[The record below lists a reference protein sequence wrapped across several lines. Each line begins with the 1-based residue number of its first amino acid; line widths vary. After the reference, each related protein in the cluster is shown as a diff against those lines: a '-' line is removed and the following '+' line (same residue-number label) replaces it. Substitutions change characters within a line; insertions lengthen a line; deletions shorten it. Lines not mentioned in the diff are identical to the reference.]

1 MKKLNE
7 NVAFAKSILNKL
19 GITQESPEFADFLK
33 IREICGNNTGY
44 VGILTKLRFID
55 KVSDMDEIQ
64 SIFDILKNSKIDI
77 NKLNKISYEEILDQ
91 FYDELTI
98 NKSDKTDIELYYR
111 DDQYSYY
118 KVYTYKGIMKIGSP
132 SWCLK
137 TKSNWDRY
145 QNEYPEQWVVV
156 DNRHKGS
163 LLSPDSNYLS
173 NYTNVKKPWIRYG
186 ISLKHNADR
195 TISWTGND
203 DNNGS
208 VDFRP
213 KSWTFFGVMNTILNL
228 TAGIKKSFYD
238 RFVGCEQV
246 NKTWHKVVDKDKFLE
261 RLDINKDKFNDED
274 ELYVKFSS
282 SYSFIPAILIL
293 NTYNFNVIFPTN
305 KFYKEENALTKY
317 ATIESGGGKKIILDY
332 IKDKDNPYF
341 DGIKLKNNMTTIEDI
356 KGEELFMGQFGK
368 WLIFDRNDKY
378 YLIVN
383 TDVDEIQMM
392 SSTLVSTN
400 YEMDNPIAWYLDK
413 KTMDIW
419 KPSTINMSLKDFHKE
434 VIGYIKDTFIK
445 KQDEVKPEPIVVN
458 IKEDPEETDKKV
470 SGFWD
475 FIKRKK

>member
-1 MKKLNE
+1 MKKINE

-19 GITQESPEFADFLK
+19 GITQDSPEFADFLK

-44 VGILTKLRFID
+44 VGLLTKLRFID

-98 NKSDKTDIELYYR
+98 NKSDKKDIELYYR

-118 KVYTYKGIMKIGSP
+118 RVYTYKGIMKIGSP

-145 QNEYPEQWVVV
+145 QSEYPEQWVVV

-173 NYTNVKKPWIRYG
+173 SYSNVKKPWIRYG
-186 ISLKHNADR
+186 ISLKHNPDG

-208 VDFRP
+208 VDFIPR
-213 KSWTFFGVMNTILNL
+213 SWTFFGVMNTILNL
-228 TAGIKKSFYD
+228 TAGIKKSYYD
-238 RFVGCEQV
+238 SFVGCEKV
-246 NKTWHKVVDKDKFLE
+246 DKYWHKVINKNKFLK
-261 RLDINKDKFNDED
+261 RLQIGDSKFYDED
-274 ELYVKFSS
+274 EVYVKFSGT
-282 SYSFIPAILIL
+282 YSFIPVILVL
-293 NTYNFNVIFPTN
+293 NHVNFNVIFPTN
-305 KFYKEENALTKY
+305 RIYKEENALTKY
-317 ATIESGGGKKIILDY
+317 AIVAGENKKIILDY
-332 IKDKDNPYF
+332 IKDKDDFYF
-341 DGIKLKNNMTTIEDI
+341 DGIKLKNNMITL
-356 KGEELFMGQFGK
+356 EEVMSKKRFLGQFGK
-368 WLIFDRNDKY
+368 WLIFDRNDNY

-383 TDVDEIQMM
+383 TDVDEIQIM
-392 SSTLVSTN
+392 SSTLVTTN
-400 YEMDNPIAWYLDK
+400 YEMDNPMAWYLDK

-419 KPSTINMSLKDFHKE
+419 KPSTVNMSLKDFHKE
-434 VIGYIKDTFIK
+434 VIRYVKDTFIK
-445 KQDEVKPEPIVVN
+445 KQDEIKPEPIIVN
-458 IKEDPEETDKKV
+458 IKEDPEEKGKKV
-470 SGFWD
+470 GGFWD
-475 FIKRKK
+475 FIKRKR

>member
-1 MKKLNE
+1 MKKINE

-19 GITQESPEFADFLK
+19 GITQDSPEFADFLK

-44 VGILTKLRFID
+44 VGLLTKLRFID

-64 SIFDILKNSKIDI
+64 SIFDILRNSKIDI

-118 KVYTYKGIMKIGSP
+118 RVYTYKGIMKIGSP

-145 QNEYPEQWVVV
+145 QSEYPGQWVVV

-163 LLSPDSNYLS
+163 LLTPDSNYLS
-173 NYTNVKKPWIRYG
+173 SYSNVKKPWIRYG

-208 VDFRP
+208 VDFIPR
-213 KSWTFFGVMNTILNL
+213 SWTFFGVMNTILNL
-228 TAGIKKSFYD
+228 TAGIKKSYYD
-238 RFVGCEQV
+238 SFIGCKKV
-246 NKTWHKVVDKDKFLE
+246 DKHWHKVIDKNVFLE
-261 RLDINKDKFNDED
+261 RLKMNKDKFSDGDEV
-274 ELYVKFSS
+274 YVKFSET
-282 SYSFIPAILIL
+282 YSFIPVILIL
-293 NTYNFNVIFPTN
+293 NYVNFNVIFPTN
-305 KFYKEENALTKY
+305 KFYKEDNLLTRYAIVAGEN
-317 ATIESGGGKKIILDY
+317 KKIILDY
-332 IKDKDNPYF
+332 IKDKNDFYF
-341 DGIKLKNNMTTIEDI
+341 DGIKLKNNMITL
-356 KGEELFMGQFGK
+356 EEVMSKKRFLGQFGK
-368 WLIFDRNDKY
+368 WLIFDRNDNY

-383 TDVDEIQMM
+383 TDVDEIQIM
-392 SSTLVSTN
+392 SSTLVTTN
-400 YEMDNPIAWYLDK
+400 YEMDNPMAWYLDK

-419 KPSTINMSLKDFHKE
+419 KPSTVNMPLKDFHKE
-434 VIGYIKDTFIK
+434 VIRYVKDTFIK
-445 KQDEVKPEPIVVN
+445 KQDEIKPEPIIVN
-458 IKEDPEETDKKV
+458 IKEDPEEKGKKV
-470 SGFWD
+470 GGFWD
-475 FIKRKK
+475 FIKRKR